1 MDHSLTGWENDE
13 DLTGLENNDLK
24 FPIEGKRN
32 ERQKQVTVNVWDK
45 LGLVKRNREQ
55 TRRGTVK

>member
-1 MDHSLTGWENDE
+1 MDHSLIGWENDE

-32 ERQKQVTVNVWDK
+32 ERQKQVTVNLWDK

>member
-32 ERQKQVTVNVWDK
+32 ERQKQVTVNV
-45 LGLVKRNREQ
+45 
-55 TRRGTVK
+55 